1 MVKINKNMDLN
12 KKSKLVKTQTTD
24 KRLTL
29 AGNASKYK
37 RQTTA
42 DNKPVCSWTVTGL

>member
-1 MVKINKNMDLN
+1 MDLN
-12 KKSKLVKTQTTD
+12 NKSKLLVKTQTKYNR
-24 KRLTL
+24 KRLTV